1 VGVVAQRDDGHVTTV
16 NRDDNSGTS
25 TGTGAIFYLRVAP
38 VPDPNRDGYG
48 TDIFSHP
55 RVTRRVLDT
64 LLPL

>member
-16 NRDDNSGTS
+16 NRDDNSGT
-25 TGTGAIFYLRVAP
+25 GTGAIFYMRVAP

-48 TDIFSHP
+48 TGIFSHP
-55 RVTRRVLDT
+55 RVTRRVPDT